1 MVADRALRTPPA
13 ELVGM
18 VVTSRAGRDA
28 GERYVVVATSGDDM
42 VLVADGRRRGTE
54 RPKRKNVKHLTVH
67 GPAAGIAERLRGG
80 QPVADAELRDALSA
94 ATEGE

>member
-1 MVADRALRTPPA
+1 MVADRALRTPSA

-28 GERYVVVATSGDDM
+28 GDRYVVVATSGADM
-42 VLVADGRRRGTE
+42 VLVADGRKRGTE
-54 RPKRKNVKHLTVH
+54 RPKRKNVKHLAIH

-80 QPVADAELRDALSA
+80 EQVADEELRNALSA
-94 ATEGE
+94 VTEGE